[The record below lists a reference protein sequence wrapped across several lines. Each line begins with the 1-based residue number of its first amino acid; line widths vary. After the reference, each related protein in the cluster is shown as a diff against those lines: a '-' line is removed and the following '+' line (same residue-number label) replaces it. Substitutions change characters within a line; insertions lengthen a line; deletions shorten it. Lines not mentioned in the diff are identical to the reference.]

1 MYGGRR
7 VLIPALTVVLVIAAV
22 PLLAQRGNSATQKPP
37 QRAPQEQ
44 QDVQTL
50 VAAVDAA
57 LMSDVGIT
65 QPAAGAPTSAPVTP
79 KPLAFG
85 AGDRTEGG
93 VSVKWQSNHFL
104 KGGTGETYLPFTRA
118 LDRSQ
123 LAKGAALYV
132 RIVSAEQAAAFGAYT
147 TAAAAPPQGG
157 KASLPPRPTF
167 AWDSVAFLD
176 VPASGEISRA
186 VQLKPG
192 QYVAFVAAK
201 EKSAAAVA
209 APAGVGLL
217 RHELVVPDFNSG
229 DLRTSSVIIAQSVET
244 LQPSSVNDQ
253 ESNPYVFGPMRITP
267 SSDGRFAKS
276 GELNVFLWI
285 YGAKEAATGKP
296 DVVVDFRFHQR
307 LAEGEKYFN
316 RTEPQQ
322 LNAQT
327 LPAEFSAAAGHQLL
341 STLGIRLTSFPV
353 GDYRLEIKVTD
364 RPTGREQTQSVNFSV
379 VA

>member
-1 MYGGRR
+1 MYGRR
-7 VLIPALTVVLVIAAV
+7 VILTLAVVLAIAAV
-22 PLLAQRGNSATQKPP
+22 PLIAQRGNNPATQKPP

-44 QDVQTL
+44 QDVQAL
-50 VAAVDAA
+50 VTAVDAA

-65 QPAAGAPTSAPVTP
+65 APAPGAPPAGAPVTP

-85 AGDRTEGG
+85 AGDRTEGS
-93 VSVKWQSNHFL
+93 VSVKWQANHFL
-104 KGGTGETYLPFTRA
+104 KGGTGETYLPFTLA
-118 LDRSQ
+118 FDRSQ

-132 RIVSAEQAAAFGAYT
+132 RIVSAEQAAAFAAY
-147 TAAAAPPQGG
+147 TAAASAPPQGG
-157 KASLPPRPTF
+157 KAQTPSRPTF
-167 AWDSVAFLD
+167 AWDSVAFVD
-176 VPASGEISRA
+176 VPSNGELSRA
-186 VQLKPG
+186 VQLRPG
-192 QYVAFVAAK
+192 QYVLYAAAK
-201 EKSAAAVA
+201 EKST
-209 APAGVGLL
+209 APAGAAASVGLL

-244 LQPSSVNDQ
+244 LASATVADQ

-364 RPTGREQTQSVNFSV
+364 RPTGRELTQSINFSV
-379 VA
+379 AA